1 MSQTTDAT
9 FASHHPESGAV
20 FANYP
25 NTSATQVQEAID
37 RARESQ
43 IWWASQSAHS
53 RRKILLAWNQ
63 LLTKRIDEGA
73 QLEIAA
79 STRKKI
85 TSNNKD

>member
-1 MSQTTDAT
+1 MSSTTDST
-9 FASHHPESGAV
+9 FATHYPATDAV

-25 NTSATQVQEAID
+25 NTSANQVQEAIE

-43 IWWASQSAHS
+43 IWWSSQSS
-53 RRKILLAWNQ
+53 YGRRKILLAWNQ

-73 QLEIAA
+73 QLEIVS

-85 TSNNKD
+85 TNNNKE